1 VRVIARFEDYP
12 GRFPYHCHILDH
24 EDHEM
29 MRQFRTTNDPGN
41 CNNDGTCDYGED
53 TFSCS
58 NDCGE
63 VSGAFCGNGLCEAGD
78 GEDCLT
84 CATDCAGKQKGSSS
98 KQFCCGNGGTNPLGC
113 GANADGSEACVDA
126 SKGRACRA
134 SPVPLAECGDGLC
147 EGAETGT
154 NCPADCL
161 PPPPPQ
167 VCTRNA
173 PGFTM
178 GADKTISVSGSAV
191 HTLSITNNDTAACP
205 STTFNLNITGETG
218 DTGSFVQP
226 SSLSDATVTVAPG
239 ANSNTVTL
247 TVTGNGT
254 GANGDLL
261 DSTVELRDDTD
272 HAGQQQSDT
281 VRTTIQT
288 AVCTRNP
295 PGFSLGGDQGIAPDG
310 SAVYS
315 LSITNND
322 TAACNDATFD
332 LNITGET
339 GNTGSFSLPSAL
351 SSTQVT
357 LAAGASSN
365 TQTLTVSGN
374 NTGVDGDLLD
384 STVELRDDTDHAG
397 QQQSDAVRTTIQA
410 AVTCST
416 FTSKSVCNAEPT
428 CQWKKRACVNR

>member
-1 VRVIARFEDYP
+1 
-12 GRFPYHCHILDH
+12 
-24 EDHEM
+24 M
-29 MRQFRTTNDPGN
+29 
-41 CNNDGTCDYGED
+41 
-53 TFSCS
+53 
-58 NDCGE
+58 
-63 VSGAFCGNGLCEAGD
+63 
-78 GEDCLT
+78 
-84 CATDCAGKQKGSSS
+84 
-98 KQFCCGNGGTNPLGC
+98 
-113 GANADGSEACVDA
+113 
-126 SKGRACRA
+126 
-134 SPVPLAECGDGLC
+134 
-147 EGAETGT
+147 
-154 NCPADCL
+154 
-161 PPPPPQ
+161 
-167 VCTRNA
+167 
-173 PGFTM
+173 
-178 GADKTISVSGSAV
+178 
-191 HTLSITNNDTAACP
+191 
-205 STTFNLNITGETG
+205 
-218 DTGSFVQP
+218 
-226 SSLSDATVTVAPG
+226 
-239 ANSNTVTL
+239 
-247 TVTGNGT
+247 
-254 GANGDLL
+254 
-261 DSTVELRDDTD
+261 VELRDDTD
-272 HAGQQQSDT
+272 HAGQQQNDT